1 MGWGRESETVNS
13 MVKVGF
19 LKVTFGPKFERSK
32 EPSQVGRTF
41 LPGRRNSR
49 CKGPERMSLGCLRG
63 KEVSVTEQDE

>member
-1 MGWGRESETVNS
+1 MGEEGEIVNS

-19 LKVTFGPKFERSK
+19 PEKVIFSPKFERGK

-49 CKGPERMSLGCLRG
+49 CKGPEGGMCLGCLRS